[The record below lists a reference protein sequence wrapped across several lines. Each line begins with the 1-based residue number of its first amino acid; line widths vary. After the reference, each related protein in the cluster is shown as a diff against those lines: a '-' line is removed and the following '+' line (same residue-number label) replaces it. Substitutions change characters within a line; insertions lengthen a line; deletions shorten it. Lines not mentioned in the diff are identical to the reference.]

1 MKSTI
6 FKITAG
12 KAQRGSVRFNI
23 NKDGSLEQVINLY
36 KESEEP
42 VSTVLLKTKFGK
54 LTASKHGL
62 GISVFFDREKMNYD
76 EIVERFYAETDEMA
90 EYIANHQ
97 PEIKE
102 AIRQAFGNKDQTIT
116 VLKGGDAA

>member
-1 MKSTI
+1 MAKV
-6 FKITAG
+6 FKIEAG

-23 NKDGSLEQVINLY
+23 AKDGSLEQVINLY
-36 KESEEP
+36 KQNEET
-42 VSTVLLKTKFGK
+42 VSTVLLKTKNGK
-54 LTASKHGL
+54 LAASKHGL

-90 EYIANHQ
+90 EYIAHHQ

-102 AIRQAFGNKDQTIT
+102 AIRQAFGNKEQTIT
-116 VLKGGDAA
+116 ILKGGDAA

>member
-1 MKSTI
+1 MKSKVL
-6 FKITAG
+6 KIEAG

-23 NKDGSLEQVINLY
+23 TADGKLEQVINLFG
-36 KESEEP
+36 KNEET

-54 LTASKHGL
+54 ITASKHGL
-62 GISVFFDREKMNYD
+62 GVSVFFDREKMNYD

-90 EYIANHQ
+90 EYISNHQ
-97 PEIKE
+97 PEIRE
-102 AIRQAFGNKDQTIT
+102 AIRQAFGNKEQTIT

>member
-1 MKSTI
+1 MGKT
-6 FKITAG
+6 FKIQAG

-23 NKDGSLEQVINLY
+23 AKDGSLEQVINLY
-36 KESEEP
+36 KESDEP

-62 GISVFFDREKMNYD
+62 GASVFFDREKMNYD

-90 EYIANHQ
+90 EYIAHHQ
-97 PEIKE
+97 PEIRE
-102 AIRQAFGNKDQTIT
+102 SIRQAFGNKEQTIT

>member
-90 EYIANHQ
+90 EYISNHQ
-97 PEIKE
+97 PEIRE
-102 AIRQAFGNKDQTIT
+102 AIRQAFGNKEQTIT

>member
-1 MKSTI
+1 MGKT
-6 FKITAG
+6 FKIQAG

-54 LTASKHGL
+54 LSASKHGL
-62 GISVFFDREKMNYD
+62 SASVFFDREKMNYD

-90 EYIANHQ
+90 EYIAHHQ
-97 PEIKE
+97 PEIRE
-102 AIRQAFGNKDQTIT
+102 AIRQAFGNKEQTIT